1 MTTHKYPKGKRETTP
16 LFFLMK
22 GDNLFIFFINQTGKL
37 TVDNCYF
44 EL

>member
-1 MTTHKYPKGKRETTP
+1 MATHKYQGEKGDYSTG
-16 LFFLMK
+16 FFLMK